1 MMWLKALKQYT
12 LIVLILSAILLLVQ
26 GCVKQTGELRE
37 PLPEIVWPQPPDNPR
52 IRFVN
57 VVSRPEDLQ
66 IKSTAFRRFV
76 DYFTGKTDMAM
87 VAPYGVATDSAGRLY
102 VVDTALKTVH
112 VFDVSAVDYYTFS
125 TKDSSLVSPIDIAI
139 DYKKGYI
146 YVSDSGGKTVKIFKD
161 RGRFFVGEIGKGVFD
176 RPTGVAINEKT
187 SELLVVDTLN
197 ASILRYDLNDHGF
210 KGILGGDGSAT
221 GGFHFPTNIY
231 VTKDGM
237 ILVSDS
243 LNFRV
248 QMFSPEG
255 NFLRMFGSEGDQSG
269 YFTRPRGVAS
279 DSDGNIYVVDA
290 LFDNIQIFNN
300 QGELLMAFGSH
311 GKGYGEFWL
320 PTGIFIDRNDM
331 IYVSDSYNKRI
342 QIFEYLKGDD
352 PLK

>member
-1 MMWLKALKQYT
+1 MMRQIVLKQYAT
-12 LIVLILSAILLLVQ
+12 IILILPAIFLLVE
-26 GCVKQTGELRE
+26 GCVKPTAEQRE
-37 PLPEIVWPQPPDNPR
+37 PLPEIVWPQPPEKPR

-66 IKSTAFRRFV
+66 IKMTSFKRFLG
-76 DYFTGKTDMAM
+76 YFSGKTDTAM

-112 VFDVSAVDYYTFS
+112 VFDVSAVEYYTFA
-125 TKDSSLVSPIDIAI
+125 TKDSSFVSPIDIAI
-139 DYKKGYI
+139 DDKRGYI
-146 YVSDSGGKTVKIFKD
+146 YVSDSGEKAVKIFKD
-161 RGRFFVGEIGKGVFD
+161 MGRVFVGEIGKGVLE
-176 RPTGVAINEKT
+176 RPTGVAVNEKT

-197 ASILRYDLNDHGF
+197 ASILRYDLNDRSF
-210 KGILGGDGSAT
+210 KGILGGDGSAE
-221 GGFHFPTNIY
+221 GKFHYPTNIY
-231 VTKDGM
+231 VTKDGT

-248 QMFSPEG
+248 QMFSSEG
-255 NFLRMFGSEGDQSG
+255 NFLIMFGSEGDQAG

-300 QGELLMAFGSH
+300 QGRLLMAFGNH
-311 GKGYGEFWL
+311 GRDYGEFWL

-331 IYVSDSYNKRI
+331 IYISDSYNKRI
-342 QIFEYLKGDD
+342 QIFKYLKGDD
-352 PLK
+352 SLK

>member
-1 MMWLKALKQYT
+1 MWHRVLKQHAA
-12 LIVLILSAILLLVQ
+12 IILILSVIFLLL
-26 GCVKQTGELRE
+26 GSCVKQAVEQRK
-37 PLPEIVWPQPPDNPR
+37 PLPEIVWPQPPEKAK

-57 VVSRPEDLQ
+57 AVSRPEDLQ

-76 DYFTGKTDMAM
+76 DYFTGKTDMEM
-87 VAPYGVATDSAGRLY
+87 IAPYGVATDSAGRLY

-112 VFDVSAVDYYTFS
+112 VFDVSAEEYYTFL

-139 DYKKGYI
+139 DDKRGYI
-146 YVSDSGGKTVKIFKD
+146 YVSDSGEKTVKIFKD
-161 RGRFFVGEIGKGVFD
+161 RGRAFVGEIGKGVFD
-176 RPTGVAINEKT
+176 RPTGLAVNEKT

-197 ASILRYDLNDHGF
+197 ASILRYDLNDNGF
-210 KGILGGDGSAT
+210 KGILGGNGSAT

-255 NFLRMFGSEGDQSG
+255 NFLRMFGSEGDQPG
-269 YFTRPRGVAS
+269 YFSRPRGVAS

-290 LFDNIQIFNN
+290 LFDNVQIFNN

-320 PTGIFIDRNDM
+320 PTGIFIDQNDT